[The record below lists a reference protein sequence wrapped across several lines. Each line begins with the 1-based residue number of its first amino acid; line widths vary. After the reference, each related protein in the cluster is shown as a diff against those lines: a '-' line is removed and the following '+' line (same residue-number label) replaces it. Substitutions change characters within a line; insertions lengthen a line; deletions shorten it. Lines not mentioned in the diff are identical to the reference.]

1 MALNF
6 VGAAMTDGKVL
17 ETAYAYEQAT
27 KWHERHATFT
37 E

>member
-1 MALNF
+1 
-6 VGAAMTDGKVL
+6 MTDGKVL

-27 KWHERHATFT
+27 SWHERHATFT